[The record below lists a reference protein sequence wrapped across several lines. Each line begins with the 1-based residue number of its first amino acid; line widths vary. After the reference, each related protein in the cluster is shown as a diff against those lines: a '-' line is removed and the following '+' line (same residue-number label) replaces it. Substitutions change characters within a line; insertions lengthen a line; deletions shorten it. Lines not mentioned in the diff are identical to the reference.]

1 MTTVEDL
8 KWRDAAIVL
17 AAEQAREQAEIHNAV
32 CRYLRR
38 GLRCS
43 TCTDTRERAARLACA
58 RGESYRFGDDPEWG
72 PDSATQ
78 QLERGPR

>member
-8 KWRDAAIVL
+8 ARRDAAIVL

-43 TCTDTRERAARLACA
+43 VCSSTQERAARLARLA
-58 RGESYRFGDDPEWG
+58 GGAS
-72 PDSATQ
+72 
-78 QLERGPR
+78 